1 MMHIPRIAIGAA
13 LGFCVLHY
21 AAGESRAATV
31 KLCDQNVEY
40 AIASPAADLSP
51 ALRALSGVWV
61 GNVMFS
67 QDAEMCVG
75 MVIEAVES
83 NGTVRTKFAWFAGSS
98 TGMGNLASLGTTSW
112 SGRVENGVLHLVGTQ
127 NGSTYTYD
135 FQPTGANELRGYFA
149 QNNHRTRLLLKRR

>member
-1 MMHIPRIAIGAA
+1 MVHIARIAVGAA

-21 AAGESRAATV
+21 AAEESRAATV

-40 AIASPAADLSP
+40 AITSPATDLSP

-75 MVIEAVES
+75 MVI
-83 NGTVRTKFAWFAGSS
+83 
-98 TGMGNLASLGTTSW
+98 
-112 SGRVENGVLHLVGTQ
+112 
-127 NGSTYTYD
+127 
-135 FQPTGANELRGYFA
+135 
-149 QNNHRTRLLLKRR
+149 